1 MPCPNAMGS
10 VDGSKEY
17 KWSSAYSVLRFPD
30 LVELKIPI
38 KQPRSRTASV
48 SASPSWSIP
57 FEEFAELLSK
67 LELERPKKL
76 RLFNKDGLR
85 L

>member
-1 MPCPNAMGS
+1 VLGFPN
-10 VDGSKEY
+10 
-17 KWSSAYSVLRFPD
+17 F
-30 LVELKIPI
+30 VELKIPT

-48 SASPSWSIP
+48 SASTSWSIP
-57 FEEFAELLSK
+57 LEEFAEILPK